1 MNVKYENIDPSN
13 KELKLSCIKAN
24 SITYL
29 LDYPHVHDEMEIV
42 YLTTGEISL
51 LINDDELN
59 LTAGDIILINRLA
72 AHHFFRISPD
82 AEYILLQ
89 FKPHLSYNSKKINI
103 KYLQPFYNTNS
114 FVYHISPTGSD
125 EALELSNCILSIH
138 KYSENGFA
146 YELMMQSLL
155 IKLLYLFYKN
165 DIFNSNDT
173 ALNDKTKAIK
183 RIAKLQ
189 EYIEGHYASELTVS
203 FACEFVN
210 LDYHYF
216 SRLFKQ
222 ETGKTFVEYVT
233 MIRIM
238 QAQRMLTKTNHP
250 IIYIAQSVGIPNIT
264 YFNRVFKTHCGMTP
278 RQYRTSNSKIL

>member
-1 MNVKYENIDPSN
+1 MNVKYENINPSN
-13 KELKLSCIKAN
+13 KELKLSCIKAEN
-24 SITYL
+24 IDHL

-42 YLTTGEISL
+42 YLTSGEISL

-59 LTAGDIILINRLA
+59 LTAGDIIFINRLA
-72 AHHFFRISPD
+72 AHHFFRISSD

-114 FVYHISPTGSD
+114 FIYHVSSAGSD
-125 EALELSNCILSIH
+125 EACELSDCISSIYN
-138 KYSENGFA
+138 YSKDDFA

-155 IKLLYLFYKN
+155 IRLLFLFYKN
-165 DIFNSNDT
+165 DIFNSNDN

-189 EYIEGHYASELTVS
+189 EYIETHYASELSVS

-216 SRLFKQ
+216 SRLFRQ

-250 IIYIAQSVGIPNIT
+250 VIYIAQSVGIPNIT

-278 RQYRTSNSKIL
+278 RQYRTANSKV